1 MRISLK
7 TAGTLGRYMPPGS
20 SGNTAQL
27 DIEDGTTPV
36 QVMDRLG
43 MPAEGSYLVIL
54 NDTVVPKAER
64 AECKLRDGDR
74 LAIVPPLKGG

>member
-7 TAGTLGRYMPPGS
+7 TAGTLARYLPAGS
-20 SGNTAQL
+20 SGNLVQL
-27 DIEDGTTPV
+27 DIEEGTSPI
-36 QVMDRLG
+36 QLMDRLG
-43 MPAEGSYLVIL
+43 MPPEGSYLVIL

-64 AECKLRDGDR
+64 AERRLCEGDR

>member
-7 TAGTLGRYMPPGS
+7 TAGNLGRYMPPGS

-27 DIEDGTTPV
+27 DIEEGATPV

-64 AECKLRDGDR
+64 AGHVLQDGDR
-74 LAIVPPLKGG
+74 LAIVPPLRGG

>member
-7 TAGTLGRYMPPGS
+7 TAGTLARYLPAGS
-20 SGNTAQL
+20 SGNLAQL
-27 DIEDGTTPV
+27 DIEEGATPA

-43 MPAEGSYLVIL
+43 MPGEGSYLVIL

-64 AECKLRDGDR
+64 TERGLCEGDR